1 MRGISGRRINT
12 ALVKFLD
19 LRLMPFD
26 VDQGICLHPQ
36 PFIPI
41 YWLTEVTVEA
51 CCVVVLVMVVAG
63 PLTVC
68 VTHFVEYFVIVCAG
82 AVDTDVIVVPGSLV
96 VSIL

>member
-1 MRGISGRRINT
+1 
-12 ALVKFLD
+12 
-19 LRLMPFD
+19 
-26 VDQGICLHPQ
+26 
-36 PFIPI
+36 
-41 YWLTEVTVEA
+41 VTVEA